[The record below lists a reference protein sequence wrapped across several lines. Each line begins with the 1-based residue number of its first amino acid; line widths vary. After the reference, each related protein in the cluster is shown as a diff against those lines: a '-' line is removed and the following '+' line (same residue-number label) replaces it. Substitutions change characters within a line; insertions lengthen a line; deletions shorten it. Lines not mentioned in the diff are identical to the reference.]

1 MTKTNNIFPLPTT
14 KTEIHN
20 EFEEIIPLV
29 REKIMDIVFAK
40 IESEYPNI
48 ERKRQI
54 LEELE
59 VIVPGECKRLITELQ
74 DIMLGI
80 EVIKIEMAVF
90 YVLENAEELKKTIL
104 GF

>member
-14 KTEIHN
+14 KTEIHS

-29 REKIMDIVFAK
+29 REKIMDIVFTR
-40 IESEYPNI
+40 IESEYPSI
-48 ERKRQI
+48 KRKRQV

-59 VIVPGECKRLITELQ
+59 VVIPKEYKHLVTELQ
-74 DIMLGI
+74 DIVLGI
-80 EVIKIEMAVF
+80 EVTKIEMAVL
-90 YVLENAEELKKTIL
+90 YVLENAEDIKKTVL

>member
-14 KTEIHN
+14 KTEIHS
-20 EFEEIIPLV
+20 EFADLTPLI
-29 REKIMDIVFAK
+29 REKIMDIIFAR
-40 IESEYPNI
+40 IESEYPDI
-48 ERKRQI
+48 ERKRQV

-59 VIVPGECKRLITELQ
+59 AVVPKECKHLIIELQ

-80 EVIKIEMAVF
+80 EVTKIEMAVF
-90 YVLENAEELKKTIL
+90 YVLENVEKLKKTVL